1 MANLTQTYRLIW
13 DVSTLYIQNDY
24 ENDYSGSTTIIIN
37 NGSIDFIESS
47 IYQDILDK
55 ITEENLIYPPIDEN
69 LPLPTLLE

>member
-1 MANLTQTYRLIW
+1 MANLTQKYRLIW
-13 DVSTLYIQNDY
+13 DVSTLYIQNDC